1 MVMCGLDFSGLE
13 LRVLGHYLHNYDN
26 GNFSKTLLE
35 DDIHTANQK
44 ATGLATRDKAKTF
57 IYAFIYGCGDKK
69 LGEILNV
76 THEEAKRVRQR
87 FTKSLPA
94 LATLI
99 DAVKHKFRNVGYLNG
114 IDGRRL
120 ICRAEFSSLN
130 TLIQS
135 CGALLVK
142 QGTIILNEELHKAG
156 FKWKED
162 YAMVLHIH
170 DEMQFIVKK
179 ERLEEFK
186 TIAQSIF
193 KKTQDFF
200 DFRTQ
205 LDGEI
210 KVGVNWSDTH

>member
-1 MVMCGLDFSGLE
+1 MVMCGIDFSGLE
-13 LRVLGHYLHNYDN
+13 LRVLSHYLHNYDN
-26 GNFSKTLLE
+26 GNFAKTLLE

-44 ATGLATRDKAKTF
+44 ATGLPTRAKAKTF
-57 IYAFIYGCGDKK
+57 IYAYLYSCGDKK
-69 LGEILNV
+69 LSEILEV
-76 THEEAKRVRQR
+76 PIEEAKRVRAR
-87 FTKSLPA
+87 FNKKIPA
-94 LATLI
+94 IPMLNE
-99 DAVKHKFRNVGYLNG
+99 AVKQKFRNTGYLNG

-142 QGTIILNEELHKAG
+142 QGTIILNEELYKAG
-156 FKWKED
+156 FKWGED

-179 ERLEEFK
+179 EKLEEFK
-186 TIAQSIF
+186 IIAQSIF
-193 KKTQDFF
+193 KKTQEFF
-200 DFRTQ
+200 NFKTQ

-210 KVGVNWSDTH
+210 KVGQNWSDTH